1 MGLLGE
7 IERGLLFIVSGP
19 AGAGK
24 TTLVDKLIGN
34 YPNSLARSVSCTT
47 RAPRG
52 HEKNLQDY
60 IFLTEEEFKEKKEA
74 FAFLES
80 AKVFNHDYGTLK
92 STVYALQNQGKHVFL
107 VIDTQGAMQLKG
119 GADTVFVFIKPPTME
134 VLQKRLASRRTE
146 SEEAICLRLSY
157 AEREMEQAKNYDAII
172 INDDLE
178 KAYLEFKALI
188 EQKEQVF
195 CCYL

>member
-1 MGLLGE
+1 MGLLGK
-7 IERGLLFIVSGP
+7 IERGLLFIVSAP
-19 AGAGK
+19 AGTGK

-34 YPNSLARSVSCTT
+34 YPNSLARSISCTT

-74 FAFLES
+74 GAFLES

-119 GADTVFVFIKPPTME
+119 SADTVFVFIKPPSME

-146 SEEAICLRLSY
+146 SEEAIRLRLSY
-157 AEREMEQAKNYDAII
+157 AQLEMEQAKNYDAII

-178 KAYLEFKALI
+178 TAYQEFKTLI

-195 CCYL
+195 CRYL